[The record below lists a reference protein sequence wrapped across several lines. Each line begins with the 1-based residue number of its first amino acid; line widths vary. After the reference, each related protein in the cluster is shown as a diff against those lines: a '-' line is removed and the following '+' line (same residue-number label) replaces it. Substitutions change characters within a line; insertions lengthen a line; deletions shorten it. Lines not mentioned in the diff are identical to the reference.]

1 MRKALLIVGVLALLV
16 GSVAGAFAGGVMVG
30 RATAPKAVPTA
41 VATEE
46 PGIPATS
53 TPWQT
58 SMPTVP
64 ATPETGGAGEGEAEA
79 AFDYDLLRLVLQLLD
94 EQYYGELPE
103 GKELTYG
110 AIRGMLLALGDPYTS
125 FIEPRIAAIL
135 NEDASGEFEGIGAMV
150 RMREDG
156 YLEITSL
163 IPGQPAEQAGV
174 QPGDIIVA
182 VGDQSIVG
190 LGLYEAISYIRG
202 PAGTKAELE
211 IIRSGEA
218 EPLHITVVRARIEVP
233 VVEYRML
240 DEGVA
245 YIRLTEFDANAAAR
259 VEDALEELLAEDPV
273 GLVFD
278 LRDNPG
284 GWLGQAIEVAD
295 LFLDEGLVVTQR
307 DSSGTVKQFRS
318 ESGDIG
324 EEIPLV
330 VLVNGGS
337 ASASEIVA
345 GAIQDRQRGLLVG
358 TKTLGKGSVQ
368 LPNELPDG
376 SQLRITIARWFTPN
390 EQPLHGKGLTPDV
403 EVPYPTDTPVGEDP
417 QLDRAIE
424 VLLQHE

>member
-16 GSVAGAFAGGVMVG
+16 ASVAGAFAGGVMVG

-53 TPWQT
+53 TPGQT

-174 QPGDIIVA
+174 QPGDIIVGA
-182 VGDQSIVG
+182 CTRLSATSGAPR
-190 LGLYEAISYIRG
+190 ERR
-202 PAGTKAELE
+202 
-211 IIRSGEA
+211 RSW
-218 EPLHITVVRARIEVP
+218 R
-233 VVEYRML
+233 
-240 DEGVA
+240 
-245 YIRLTEFDANAAAR
+245 
-259 VEDALEELLAEDPV
+259 
-273 GLVFD
+273 
-278 LRDNPG
+278 
-284 GWLGQAIEVAD
+284 
-295 LFLDEGLVVTQR
+295 
-307 DSSGTVKQFRS
+307 SSGQGR
-318 ESGDIG
+318 
-324 EEIPLV
+324 
-330 VLVNGGS
+330 
-337 ASASEIVA
+337 
-345 GAIQDRQRGLLVG
+345 
-358 TKTLGKGSVQ
+358 
-368 LPNELPDG
+368 PN
-376 SQLRITIARWFTPN
+376 RFT
-390 EQPLHGKGLTPDV
+390 
-403 EVPYPTDTPVGEDP
+403 
-417 QLDRAIE
+417 
-424 VLLQHE
+424 

>member
-16 GSVAGAFAGGVMVG
+16 ASVAGAFAGGVMVG

-53 TPWQT
+53 TPGQT

-94 EQYYGELPE
+94 QQYYGELPE

-245 YIRLTEFDANAAAR
+245 YVRLTEFDANAAAR